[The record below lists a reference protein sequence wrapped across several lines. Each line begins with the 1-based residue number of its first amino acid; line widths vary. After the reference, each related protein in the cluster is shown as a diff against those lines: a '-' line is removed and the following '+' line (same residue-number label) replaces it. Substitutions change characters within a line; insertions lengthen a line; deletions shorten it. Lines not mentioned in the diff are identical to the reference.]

1 MSGSSGI
8 AGRYLLKDL
17 ERYLDPAKRRAHLYT
32 LHHLLDAREHVTRDR
47 DALGERR
54 FLSLVLRL
62 AHPRQYFFGH
72 RNAGDFVCEKLGVAQ
87 RDERPDARHNG
98 RLELLDFL
106 QEGFE
111 LARVEHRLRD
121 RKLRP
126 RIDLPREARQL
137 AILTASA
144 GIHADADNPLR
155 RAAERI
161 VARIEPL
168 IQAIHQIRETDRVDV
183 EYRGRFRIR
192 AHLRRIAR
200 DDENVAQPRGV
211 RADDVGE
218 HAEQVAVAATVMND
232 GLDADLALDEYRR
245 WQHAHA
251 TLRAGAVGHV
261 DHIDDGRFQRPALC
275 QHRGRIHALGRHDFD
290 AGDELATGEF
300 RAPARPLGDR
310 HRHDARGRLHLCARD
325 DDARLP
331 WHHARDVVADLL
343 DVLGRRAAAAADE
356 PRARLDHATRIARH
370 VLGGGEIDL
379 AIPDVFR
386 QAGVRL
392 RGDGP
397 VRRLDDLLD
406 RLEHAGGTDGT
417 VHADDIGAPRG
428 QLLGERLQDEAV
440 DTAREQA
447 PHLPGERRLCFC
459 FRRWAEGLEANP
471 EGPDGAEDARAAAGG
486 GARQLGSRA
495 IDLFRLVRE
504 AVAVQL
510 QRIGA
515 EGVGLENLGAG
526 AYVLRVHLLHQ
537 PRLLE
542 VQLVVADVQE
552 EALGIQHRAHGAIEH
567 MDATI
572 L

>member
-8 AGRYLLKDL
+8 AGCYLLKDL
-17 ERYLDPAKRRAHLYT
+17 ERYLDPAKRGAHLYT
-32 LHHLLDAREHVTRDR
+32 LHHALDACEHLPRDR

-62 AHPRQYFFGH
+62 PHPRQYFVGH

-137 AILTASA
+137 AILIAGA
-144 GIHADADNPLR
+144 GIHADADDPLR

-218 HAEQVAVAATVMND
+218 HAEQVAVAAAVVND

-245 WQHAHA
+245 GQHAHA
-251 TLRAGAVGHV
+251 TLRAGPSGTLTAST
-261 DHIDDGRFQRPALC
+261 PA
-275 QHRGRIHALGRHDFD
+275 AFN
-290 AGDELATGEF
+290 
-300 RAPARPLGDR
+300 AR
-310 HRHDARGRLHLCARD
+310 LCAS
-325 DDARLP
+325 
-331 WHHARDVVADLL
+331 
-343 DVLGRRAAAAADE
+343 
-356 PRARLDHATRIARH
+356 I
-370 VLGGGEIDL
+370 
-379 AIPDVFR
+379 
-386 QAGVRL
+386 
-392 RGDGP
+392 
-397 VRRLDDLLD
+397 
-406 RLEHAGGTDGT
+406 
-417 VHADDIGAPRG
+417 
-428 QLLGERLQDEAV
+428 
-440 DTAREQA
+440 
-447 PHLPGERRLCFC
+447 
-459 FRRWAEGLEANP
+459 
-471 EGPDGAEDARAAAGG
+471 
-486 GARQLGSRA
+486 
-495 IDLFRLVRE
+495 
-504 AVAVQL
+504 
-510 QRIGA
+510 
-515 EGVGLENLGAG
+515 
-526 AYVLRVHLLHQ
+526 
-537 PRLLE
+537 
-542 VQLVVADVQE
+542 
-552 EALGIQHRAHGAIEH
+552 
-567 MDATI
+567 
-572 L
+572 